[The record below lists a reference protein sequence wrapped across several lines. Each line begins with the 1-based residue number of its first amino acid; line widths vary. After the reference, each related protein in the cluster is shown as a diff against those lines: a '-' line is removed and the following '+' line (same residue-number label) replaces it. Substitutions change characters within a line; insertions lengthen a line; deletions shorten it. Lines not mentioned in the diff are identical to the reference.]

1 MPSTPSL
8 LIGLAGV
15 ARLAGVRR
23 PVASTWRTRFND
35 GPDAFPA
42 PVSEEEGRP
51 QFSAP
56 DVAEWLARTDHGKN
70 PHAAADLASV
80 AAPQGLSFSDA
91 QAVAELEALVVL
103 SHLVEGLDES
113 TSADITRF
121 AREVDPSDDFLCR
134 EIEDHARRGSPW
146 VDYALNLTDSVYSPS
161 AAIQLIADRS
171 ASVGRATASAGPLAP
186 EVTALVVEM
195 VRMLARSDGV
205 VRLDPH
211 DASLS
216 STLAQELGD
225 GVSLSLP
232 PDAPARRLKRR
243 LRVNGL
249 PLSADAARPAV
260 IVARV
265 PVARGS
271 DVSSMLHPAEEV
283 ALSLRSADSAV
294 VVGPSRALVDEL
306 PRSKERE
313 RADILRSGWVRGIVR
328 LGEGLVPSASRES
341 LSLWVLGNPAGAP
354 AIADRFT
361 ATADLS
367 AVSLTPA
374 ARADVVSDIAAA
386 MGAAHDVQARQ
397 FRFAGLIRTASLQA
411 RSESLVSS
419 SARRVNRNPSP
430 GAEVAARL
438 DIAGDSVRADFV
450 PVEIDPSPHD
460 VPRPASVSDLIRD
473 RHLRV
478 VSGTRVKSELIGP
491 DGLVVVRMSD
501 LDDPSAIG
509 GARIDQL
516 TLASEHPRTPLTQPG
531 DIVFRTSPTSAAW
544 VDRDGS
550 KIVAYPARVL
560 RINKKDPGGLVSEV
574 VAADIFDSM
583 TGPGAWKRWSLRR
596 IDHRSAAHLAQA
608 LNAIAEARADLEV
621 RSARLNDYATLLVT
635 AATSG
640 AVALVDTSDDKNT

>member
-1 MPSTPSL
+1 MPL
-8 LIGLAGV
+8 FIDLAGV
-15 ARLAGVRR
+15 SRLAGVRR
-23 PVASTWRTRFND
+23 SVASMWRTRFND

-42 PVSEEEGRP
+42 PVFEEEGRP

-70 PHAAADLASV
+70 PHAAADVASV
-80 AAPQGLSFSDA
+80 AAPRGLSFSDA
-91 QAVAELEALVVL
+91 QAVAELEALVAL
-103 SHLVEGLDES
+103 SHFTEGLDGS
-113 TSADITRF
+113 TGADIARF
-121 AREVDPSDDFLCR
+121 AREVDSSDDFLRR
-134 EIEDHARRGSPW
+134 EIEEHARRGSPW
-146 VDYALNLTDSVYSPS
+146 VEYALSLTDSVYSPS
-161 AAIQLIADRS
+161 AAIQLIAGRS
-171 ASVGRATASAGPLAP
+171 SSVGRATASAGALAP
-186 EVTALVVEM
+186 EAKALVVEM
-195 VRMLARSDGV
+195 VRMLAHEDSV

-216 STLAQELGD
+216 SMLAQKLGD

-232 PDAPARRLKRR
+232 PDVPARRLKRR
-243 LRVNGL
+243 LLVDGHTL
-249 PLSADAARPAV
+249 IDDATLPAV
-260 IVARV
+260 IVTRV
-265 PVARGS
+265 PATRGA
-271 DVSSMLHPAEEV
+271 DVSSMLHIAEEV
-283 ALSLRSADSAV
+283 ALSLRAADSAV

-306 PRSKERE
+306 PRSEERE

-374 ARADVVSDIAAA
+374 ARFDMVSDIAAA
-386 MGAAHDVQARQ
+386 MGAARDVQARQ
-397 FRFAGLIRTASLQA
+397 FRFAGLVPTTSLQA
-411 RSESLVSS
+411 RSESLVTS
-419 SARRVNRNPSP
+419 SARRVKRSPST

-438 DIAGDSVRADFV
+438 DIAGDSIRADFV

-460 VPRPASVSDLIRD
+460 VPRPAPVSDLIRN

-478 VSGTRVKSELIGP
+478 VSGTRVRSELFGS
-491 DGLVVVRMSD
+491 DGLVVVCVSD
-501 LDDPSAIG
+501 LDDPSTIG

-516 TLASEHPRTPLTQPG
+516 TFASEHSRASLTQPG
-531 DIVFRTSPTSAAW
+531 DIVFRTSPTAAAW

-550 KIVAYPARVL
+550 KVVAYPARVL

-574 VAADIFDSM
+574 VAADIFDAM
-583 TGPGAWKRWSLRR
+583 TGPGAWKRWTFRR
-596 IDHRSAAHLAQA
+596 VDHRSAAPLARA
-608 LNAIAEARADLEV
+608 LNTIAEARANLEA
-621 RSARLNDYATLLVT
+621 RSARLNEYAALLVT

-640 AVALVDTSDDKNT
+640 AVALVDAPDDENP

>member
-1 MPSTPSL
+1 MPQISSL
-8 LIGLAGV
+8 LIDLGGV

-23 PVASTWRTRFND
+23 PVASMWRTRFSD
-35 GPDAFPA
+35 GPDAFPT
-42 PVSEEEGRP
+42 PVYEEEGRP

-56 DVAEWLARTDHGKN
+56 DVAEWLARTGHGKN

-80 AAPQGLSFSDA
+80 AAPRGLSFSDA
-91 QAVAELEALVVL
+91 QAVAELEALVAL
-103 SHLVEGLDES
+103 SHLADGLDES
-113 TSADITRF
+113 TSGDITRF
-121 AREVDPSDDFLCR
+121 AGEVDPSDDFLRR
-134 EIEDHARRGSPW
+134 EIEDHARRASPW
-146 VDYALNLTDSVYSPS
+146 IDYALNLTDSVYSPS

-171 ASVGRATASAGPLAP
+171 ASAGRATASAGALGP

-195 VRMLARSDGV
+195 VRMLAHADSV
-205 VRLDPH
+205 VRLDPD

-216 STLAQELGD
+216 SMLAQKLGD

-243 LRVNGL
+243 LRVDGL
-249 PLSADAARPAV
+249 LLSADAANPAV

-265 PVARGS
+265 PVARGAY
-271 DVSSMLHPAEEV
+271 VSSMLHAAEEV

-294 VVGPSRALVDEL
+294 VIGPARALVDKL
-306 PRSKERE
+306 PRSEERE

-374 ARADVVSDIAAA
+374 ARADMVSDIAAA
-386 MGAAHDVQARQ
+386 MGIAREVQARQ
-397 FRFAGLIRTASLQA
+397 FRFAELTRTTSLQA

-419 SARRVNRNPSP
+419 FARRVKRDPSP
-430 GAEVAARL
+430 RDEVAARL
-438 DIAGDSVRADFV
+438 DIAGDAIRADFARV
-450 PVEIDPSPHD
+450 DIDPAPHD
-460 VPRPASVSDLIRD
+460 VPRPALVSDLIRD
-473 RHLRV
+473 RYLRV
-478 VSGTRVKSELIGP
+478 VSGTRVKRELIGS
-491 DGLVVVRMSD
+491 DGLVVVRVSD

-509 GARIDQL
+509 DARIDQL
-516 TLASEHPRTPLTQPG
+516 TFASQHPRAPLTQPG
-531 DIVFRTSPTSAAW
+531 DIVFRTSPTVAAW

-550 KIVAYPARVL
+550 KVVAYPARVL

-574 VAADIFDSM
+574 VAADISDA
-583 TGPGAWKRWSLRR
+583 TAGPGAWKRWILRR
-596 IDHRSAAHLAQA
+596 IDHRSAAPLAQA
-608 LNAIAEARADLEV
+608 LNAIAEARADLEG
-621 RSARLNDYATLLVT
+621 RSARLDEYATLLVT

-640 AVALVDTSDDKNT
+640 AVALVDAADDTNT